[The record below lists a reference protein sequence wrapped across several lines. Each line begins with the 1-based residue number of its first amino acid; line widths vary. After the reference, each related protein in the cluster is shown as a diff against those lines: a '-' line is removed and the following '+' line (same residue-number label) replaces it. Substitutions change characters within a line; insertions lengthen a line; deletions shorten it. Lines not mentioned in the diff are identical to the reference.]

1 MQSKILFI
9 GDIVGKSGRKAISHI
24 LPGLKKNRNVDL
36 CIANG
41 ENAAG
46 GIGITPDITEEL
58 FQNGID
64 VLTSGNHIWDK
75 KEIVGRIDNLPRLLR
90 PLNYPGGV
98 PGRGSIILKAENGIE
113 IAVANVAGRVFMP
126 NLDCPFSTC
135 EKEVKKLRERT
146 PVIFIDMHA
155 EATAEKIAFGWF
167 MDGLVSAVV
176 GTHTHVQTADERI
189 LPGGTAYISDAGMT
203 GPFDSVIGVK
213 KGHVIQ
219 RFLTQMPVRFEPASG
234 DIRLSGVI
242 VAVDA
247 ETGKASSIERVQV
260 NM

>member
-1 MQSKILFI
+1 MQSKVLFI
-9 GDIVGKSGRKAISHI
+9 GDIIGKSGRKAISHI
-24 LPGLKKNRNVDL
+24 LPDLKKNRNIDL

-58 FQNGID
+58 FHNGID

-75 KEIVGRIDNLPRLLR
+75 KEIISRIDNLPRLLR
-90 PLNYPGGV
+90 PLNYPSRA
-98 PGRGSIILKAENGIE
+98 PGKGSIILEAENGIE
-113 IAVANVAGRVFMP
+113 IAVANIAGRVFMP
-126 NLDCPFSTC
+126 SLDCPFSIC
-135 EKEVKKLRERT
+135 EKEVQKLRERT
-146 PVIFIDMHA
+146 HVIFIDMHA

-167 MDGLVSAVV
+167 MDGLVSAVI

-242 VAVDA
+242 VEVNS
-247 ETGKASSIERVQV
+247 ETGKASSIERVQE